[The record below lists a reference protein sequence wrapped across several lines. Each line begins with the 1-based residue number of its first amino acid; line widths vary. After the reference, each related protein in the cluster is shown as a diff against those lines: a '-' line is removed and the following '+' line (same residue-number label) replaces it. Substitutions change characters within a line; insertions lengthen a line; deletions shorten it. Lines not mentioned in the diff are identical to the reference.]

1 LFLGSIEGGQF
12 LLWKSRMMALNN
24 PTSADKNSSSSSS
37 TSKAMLS
44 NPLALRRRKSK
55 GTIAGFG
62 QSSNEASD
70 RQEEGSASSN
80 TSTQGS
86 VKKNKN
92 QPQHRSSGSSTDVAV
107 SKSNPSHSARV
118 ALMCCLNVVQ
128 MKARTQLSLCPPGN
142 NRRALQAAMRTR
154 QRRVTSTPRSPA
166 KELIGAATDEVFYR
180 LDKMLGTDSL
190 PEIERKEE
198 DYLMSTNTFD
208 VESDEEASSGDEDDL
223 ADLDDILNWDR
234 STASAAAGISTE
246 EKYSSLR
253 EPLFT
258 SPGSDPP
265 NKGQAT
271 SGTAGKLPFHRRK
284 IRLFDQVSSKDRAKA
299 RTYLTAQLR
308 KGKQRDGKMLIVH
321 LKRMQQREKRILQ
334 VERGEIPDTA
344 SEDDVMDEDSVVD
357 DSLSSFDG
365 KMTSSISVALLL
377 ESLSMNPLES
387 VEGMSK
393 CYDGIVAAG
402 VALLDAAVSH
412 VQPSRSEIMAAL
424 APLLI
429 TSLEQASGDVIVN
442 LAKIRRM
449 CGTARYHRRFV
460 QRVAPCLVRPALGA
474 MWCLKHQNDMEPI
487 LAAVELILDNA
498 DEVFSKGWYDRG
510 QQVLADSARKETLNT
525 AAAQLRNLS
534 SDGDGGLG
542 LSNSL
547 ALRRHNRKTGSST
560 QAKDVRRS
568 EPLAEWEVIAVD
580 RQIRIS
586 ISNILSKD
594 WSKVPEPKDSDAVSA
609 KSRRSTGTSSHAG
622 MRTSRGGESTKM
634 AGPKSPLRQRPKQ
647 YSLSMYS
654 TGPPPA
660 PENMESFSAL
670 SIGGRSVS
678 PDMSMSPTSTSSPS
692 RTSSRKITAP
702 NTPKSNYA
710 DTATKTPPRSPPGAP
725 TIPPQPLS
733 AMPRLDVLSPSQHH
747 TTESPHGLKSPPN
760 MMDRAPLSPSASVA
774 SADVVPHARY
784 ISSSSSV
791 NSVGSAN
798 SQPAHYRMLT
808 STAAERKR
816 TVAACRALRSQIQR
830 FEEAFMQMHGRPP
843 KGASERSPL
852 ATTYAQYR
860 EWKRAI
866 RADAACRIQ
875 ALFRGART
883 RWLLLRSSNPRLS
896 RVIMNRAGRPGRT
909 EPKAV
914 GKPQTENV
922 LKRLSIPMEVG
933 TESDRGIG
941 LSPILL
947 SNSIPSSHPSNPHSI
962 DVGVEVFLKPS
973 PQGGSLAV
981 AASPSPT
988 WATLPPRITLRPG
1001 GSVDRDNFSSPIAPL
1016 QHSPPGGAPTADM
1029 IAEMDAMT
1037 LPELQAR
1044 KRDLKQQLKQY
1055 DMDFARQYNR
1065 MPVKAEKE
1073 PIRHLYE
1080 NYNTLKSEITKIEQD
1095 GTAQLRQTQ
1104 PLRLQQPQIDNV
1116 ARAQR
1121 STSPP
1126 LFRSTSGSGPDS
1138 SDSDNA
1144 AEAAATMVRPKR
1156 KSAPPIAPPA
1166 EVAPSTPTGAPSQDM
1181 SALKVE
1187 KGKLHQML
1195 RSYEKDFFK
1204 EHKRQVS
1211 SFADIKPVASQYRR
1225 YKEIKK
1231 AIAALQ
1237 KGVGER

>member
-1 LFLGSIEGGQF
+1 
-12 LLWKSRMMALNN
+12 MMTLNN
-24 PTSADKNSSSSSS
+24 TTSADKNSGSS

-44 NPLALRRRKSK
+44 NPLVLRRRKSK

-62 QSSNEASD
+62 QSSSEASD
-70 RQEEGSASSN
+70 RQDEGSASSN

-86 VKKNKN
+86 MKKNKN
-92 QPQHRSSGSSTDVAV
+92 QPQHRSSGSSTDIKAA
-107 SKSNPSHSARV
+107 KSNPSHSARV

-128 MKARTQLSLCPPGN
+128 MRARTQLSLCPPGN

-154 QRRVTSTPRSPA
+154 QRRLTSTPRSPA
-166 KELIGAATDEVFYR
+166 KERIGVATDEAFYR
-180 LDKMLGTDSL
+180 LDKMLGTDAL
-190 PEIERKEE
+190 PEIERTEE
-198 DYLMSTNTFD
+198 DYLMSSNTFD

-223 ADLDDILNWDR
+223 ADLEDILNWDR
-234 STASAAAGISTE
+234 TTASSPAGNNTE
-246 EKYSSLR
+246 EKYSLLR

-258 SPGSDPP
+258 SPGSDAP

-299 RTYLTAQLR
+299 RAYLTAQLR
-308 KGKQRDGKMLIVH
+308 KGKQRDGKMLIMH
-321 LKRMQQREKRILQ
+321 LKRMQQKEKRLLQ

-344 SEDDVMDEDSVVD
+344 SDEYIIDEEFADDD
-357 DSLSSFDG
+357 LSSFDG
-365 KMTSSISVALLL
+365 PMTSSISVALLL
-377 ESLSMNPLES
+377 ESLSINPLEA
-387 VEGMSK
+387 VEGISK

-429 TSLEQASGDVIVN
+429 TSLEPASGDVIVN

-449 CGTARYHRRFV
+449 CGTARYQRRFV

-510 QQVLADSARKETLNT
+510 QQLLADSARKETLNT

-534 SDGDGGLG
+534 SDGDGGFG
-542 LSNSL
+542 LSNSF
-547 ALRRHNRKTGSST
+547 ALRRHNRMAGTSAQT
-560 QAKDVRRS
+560 KDIGRS

-586 ISNILSKD
+586 ISNILSMD
-594 WSKVPEPKDSDAVSA
+594 WSKVPEPKEFDVFSA
-609 KSRRSTGTSSHAG
+609 KGRRSTGTSSHAT
-622 MRTSRGGESTKM
+622 MRTNRGGEGTKM
-634 AGPKSPLRQRPKQ
+634 AGPISPLRQRSKQ
-647 YSLSMYS
+647 YSQSMFTS
-654 TGPPPA
+654 GPPSA
-660 PENMESFSAL
+660 PENIESFSSF
-670 SIGGRSVS
+670 SIGGYSVS
-678 PDMSMSPTSTSSPS
+678 PDMPMSPKATSSPS
-692 RTSSRKITAP
+692 KANSKKIIAP

-725 TIPPQPLS
+725 SVPPQLLS
-733 AMPRLDVLSPSQHH
+733 VIPRLDVLSSSKHH
-747 TTESPHGLKSPPN
+747 TTESPHGVKSPTN

-774 SADVVPHARY
+774 SADVVPHSRHM
-784 ISSSSSV
+784 SSSSSV

-798 SQPAHYRMLT
+798 SQPAHYRTLT

-843 KGASERSPL
+843 KGAAERSPL

-883 RWLLLRSSNPRLS
+883 RWFLLRSSNPRLS
-896 RVIMNRAGRPGRT
+896 RVIMNRGGRPGRADS
-909 EPKAV
+909 KAV
-914 GKPQTENV
+914 GKLQADNV

-933 TESDRGIG
+933 SEPDRVIG
-941 LSPILL
+941 LSPIILGNL
-947 SNSIPSSHPSNPHSI
+947 SPSSHPSTPQSI

-973 PQGGSLAV
+973 SQGGSPAIV
-981 AASPSPT
+981 ASPSPT
-988 WATLPPRITLRPG
+988 WATAPPRIALRPG
-1001 GSVDRDNFSSPIAPL
+1001 GIVDRDSFSSSISPL
-1016 QHSPPGGAPTADM
+1016 QHSPPSGAQSTDM

-1037 LPELQAR
+1037 LPELQAL

-1055 DMDFARQYNR
+1055 DMDFARKHNR

-1095 GTAQLRQTQ
+1095 GTAHLRQTQ
-1104 PLRLQQPQIDNV
+1104 PLRLQQPRIDDV
-1116 ARAQR
+1116 SRSQR

-1126 LFRSTSGSGPDS
+1126 LSRSTSGSTPDIG
-1138 SDSDNA
+1138 DSDNA
-1144 AEAAATMVRPKR
+1144 AEAAATMARPKR
-1156 KSAPPIAPPA
+1156 KSAPPIVPPT